1 MGEYIK
7 NIKSLLVT
15 ASYTF
20 FPLDSRDIVLDFL
33 NKSPLF
39 RIIVII
45 TAYCLL
51 ELNPNAIKANILELN
66 IKFVALEG
74 KYIGEFLFINS
85 PIKIYSSFYKVVA
98 REISKIGVLLKY
110 PRFKGS

>member
-1 MGEYIK
+1 M
-7 NIKSLLVT
+7 VT

-20 FPLDSRDIVLDFL
+20 FPLDSGDIVLDFL
-33 NKSPLF
+33 NKSLLF

-45 TAYCLL
+45 TTYRLL
-51 ELNPNAIKANILELN
+51 ELNPNTIKANILELN
-66 IKFVALEG
+66 IKFIALEG

-85 PIKIYSSFYKVVA
+85 PIKIRSSFYKVVT
-98 REISKIGVLLKY
+98 REISEIGVLLKY